1 MVLMYLKNKTDPKE
15 NVLLL
20 NILYTEFHLENL
32 LTIICLLVI
41 SSKIEK
47 DIK

>member
-1 MVLMYLKNKTDPKE
+1 MYLKNKTDPKE

-20 NILYTEFHLENL
+20 NNFIHWVSFGKSAYHNL
-32 LTIICLLVI
+32 SLLVI